1 MTATEWL
8 SAGFFS
14 FFTALAWMRSLAAI
28 PRLKITTLGV
38 VGVGLVVFVAW
49 RSQSDHLAAV
59 FRNCLPLILLPMAY
73 WQTGQFRGR
82 WNLSFQKKLEAMDA
96 NIFRLL

>member
-8 SAGFFS
+8 SAVFFS

-28 PRLKITTLGV
+28 PRLKVTALGV
-38 VGVGLVVFVAW
+38 IGVGLVVLVAW
-49 RSQSDHLAAV
+49 LPQSDHVAAV

-73 WQTGQFRGR
+73 WQNVCR
-82 WNLSFQKKLEAMDA
+82 
-96 NIFRLL
+96 